1 MKRRVAISILGTTLD
16 LGKREDRWSRWRPN
30 VGLCQQSGLFIDR
43 LELIHDNHAEALA
56 RRIIGDIETVS
67 PATEVRRNLI
77 NFKDPWDF
85 SEVYTR
91 LRDFARS
98 YTFDPDEEDYLVNIT
113 TGTHVAQICW
123 FLLTEARIIPG
134 RLLQLSP
141 PREREP
147 GENFA
152 GTHRII
158 DLDLSRYDEIAKR
171 FASER
176 EDATSFLKSGIST
189 RSAAF
194 NRMIDE
200 IERVV
205 IRSTAPV
212 LLTGPTG
219 AGKSQLA
226 RRIYELKKNQRKVSG
241 QFVEVN
247 CATLRGDHAMSAL
260 FGHVKG
266 AFTGAAGE
274 RAGLLKSADQG
285 VLFLDEIGE
294 LGLDEQAMCLRAI
307 EEKRFLPVG
316 ADREVSADFQLLAG
330 TNRDLGE
337 EVRKGRFREDLY
349 ARLNLWT
356 FQLPALRERK
366 EDIEPN
372 IEFELRRY
380 LEREGQNVTFNKE
393 ARERYVAFATSPQ
406 AVWNANFRDLSASIT
421 RMATLAPHGRITVEV
436 VADEIRRLNSFWRPS
451 ADVSDADSSIAE
463 LLGADAAA
471 RLDQFDAA
479 QLAAVLRVCREHVTA
494 SAAGRALFASSRLE
508 KKSSNDADRLVKYLA
523 RFGLKFD
530 DVTRRNAGGP
540 VTGLGGV

>member
-16 LGKREDRWSRWRPN
+16 AGKWDNRWSRWRPT
-30 VGLCQQSGLFIDR
+30 VALCQQPGLFIDR
-43 LELIHDNHAEALA
+43 LELIHDNHAQPLCQ
-56 RRIIGDIETVS
+56 RIVADIGTIS
-67 PATEVRRNLI
+67 PATEVRSNVI
-77 NFKDPWDF
+77 NFRDPWDF
-85 SEVYTR
+85 SEVYTN
-91 LRDFARS
+91 LRGFARS
-98 YTFDPDEEDYLVNIT
+98 YGFDPDTEDYLVNIT

-123 FLLTEARIIPG
+123 FLLTEARIVPG

-141 PREREP
+141 PRDREAERD
-147 GENFA
+147 FV

-176 EDATSFLKSGIST
+176 EDAASFLKSGIST
-189 RSAAF
+189 RNAAF
-194 NRMIDE
+194 NRMIGE

-226 RRIYELKKNQRKVSG
+226 RRIYELKKAQRKING
-241 QFVEVN
+241 PFVEVN
-247 CATLRGDHAMSAL
+247 CATLRGDQAMSAL

-274 RAGLLKSADQG
+274 RAGLLKSADKG

-316 ADREVSADFQLLAG
+316 ADREVAADFQLLAG

-337 EVRKGRFREDLY
+337 DVRKGRFREDLY

-372 IEFELRRY
+372 LDFELRRY
-380 LEREGQNVTFNKE
+380 LEREGENVTFNRE
-393 ARERYVAFATSPQ
+393 ARERYLAFAAGPQ
-406 AVWNANFRDLSASIT
+406 AVWSANFRDLSASVT
-421 RMATLAPHGRITVEV
+421 RMATLAPHGRITTDV
-436 VADEIRRLNSFWRPS
+436 VDDEIKRLNAFWRR
-451 ADVSDADSSIAE
+451 ATDDGINAIIEDV
-463 LLGADAAA
+463 LGVEAAA
-471 RLDQFDAA
+471 RLDRFDAV
-479 QLAAVLRVCREHVTA
+479 QLAAVLHTCRKYATA
-494 SAAGRALFASSRLE
+494 SSAGRALFAISRSE
-508 KKSSNDADRLVKYLA
+508 KKSSNDADRLTKYLA
-523 RFGLKFD
+523 RFGIRFE
-530 DVTRRNAGGP
+530 DVKLR
-540 VTGLGGV
+540 

>member
-16 LGKREDRWSRWRPN
+16 MGKREDRWSRWRPN
-30 VGLCQQSGLFIDR
+30 VALCQQTGLFIDR
-43 LELIHDNHAEALA
+43 LELIHDTHAYGLA
-56 RRIIGDIETVS
+56 TRIVSDIEIVA
-67 PATEVRRNLI
+67 PATEVRCNVV
-77 NFKDPWDF
+77 NFRDPWDF
-85 SEVYTR
+85 SEVYTK
-91 LRDFARS
+91 LRDFARG
-98 YTFDPDEEDYLVNIT
+98 YVFDPDSEDYIVNIT

-123 FLLTEARIIPG
+123 FLLTEARIIPA

-141 PREREP
+141 PRDRSR
-147 GENFA
+147 FDDFS
-152 GTHRII
+152 GTHNII

-171 FASER
+171 FAVEQV
-176 EDATSFLKSGIST
+176 EATSFLKSGIST
-189 RSAAF
+189 RNAAF

-226 RRIYELKKNQRKVSG
+226 RRIYELKKSQHKVTG
-241 QFVEVN
+241 PFVEVN
-247 CATLRGDHAMSAL
+247 CATLRGDQAMSAL

-266 AFTGAAGE
+266 AFTGAAAE
-274 RAGLLKSADQG
+274 RAGLLKSADKG

-316 ADREVSADFQLLAG
+316 ADKEASADFQLLAG

-337 EVRKGRFREDLY
+337 DVRKGRFREDLY

-356 FQLPALRERK
+356 FRLPALRDRK

-372 IEFELRRY
+372 LEFELRRY
-380 LEREGQNVTFNKE
+380 LEREGQSVTFNKE
-393 ARERYVAFATSPQ
+393 ARDRYLAFATGTEAAWS
-406 AVWNANFRDLSASIT
+406 ANFRDLSASVT
-421 RMATLAPHGRITVEV
+421 RMATLAPQGRITTEAVD
-436 VADEIRRLNSFWRPS
+436 DEIRRLKTFWRS
-451 ADVSDADSSIAE
+451 AGEGSDGVLDE
-463 LLGADAAA
+463 VLGADSAA
-471 RLDQFDAA
+471 RLDRFDTV
-479 QLAAVLRVCREHVTA
+479 QLAEVLRVCRQHATA
-494 SAAGRALFASSRLE
+494 SAAGRALFAQSRLE

-523 RFGLKFD
+523 RFGLRFEELEQ
-530 DVTRRNAGGP
+530 RA
-540 VTGLGGV
+540 

>member
-16 LGKREDRWSRWRPN
+16 AGKWENRWSRWRPN
-30 VGLCQQSGLFIDR
+30 VALCQQPGLFIDR
-43 LELIHDNHAEALA
+43 LELIHGNHSQALCH
-56 RRIIGDIETVS
+56 RIVGDIGTVA
-67 PATEVRRNLI
+67 PATDVRSNVI
-77 NFKDPWDF
+77 NFRDPWDF
-85 SEVYTR
+85 SEVYTS
-91 LRDFARS
+91 LRDFARDYS
-98 YTFDPDEEDYLVNIT
+98 FDPETEDYLVNIT

-134 RLLQLSP
+134 QLLQLSP
-141 PREREP
+141 PRDREP
-147 GENFA
+147 EQDFA

-176 EDATSFLKSGIST
+176 EDAASFLKSGIST
-189 RSAAF
+189 RNAAF

-226 RRIYELKKNQRKVSG
+226 RRIYELKKSQRKVSG
-241 QFVEVN
+241 PFIEVN
-247 CATLRGDHAMSAL
+247 CATLRGDQAMSTL

-274 RAGLLKSADQG
+274 RAGLLKSADKG

-307 EEKRFLPVG
+307 EERRFLPVG
-316 ADREVSADFQLLAG
+316 ADRETSADFQLLAG

-337 EVRKGRFREDLY
+337 DVRKGRFREDLY

-372 IEFELRRY
+372 LDFELRRY
-380 LEREGQNVTFNKE
+380 LEREGENITFNKE
-393 ARERYVAFATSPQ
+393 ARERYLAFATGPQ
-406 AVWNANFRDLSASIT
+406 AVWSANFRDLSASIT
-421 RMATLAPHGRITVEV
+421 RMATLAPHGRITTDVVDDEV
-436 VADEIRRLNSFWRPS
+436 RRLKTFWRT
-451 ADVSDADSSIAE
+451 ANDGDAANAIIVE
-463 LLGADAAA
+463 LLGAEAAA
-471 RLDQFDAA
+471 RLDRFDTT
-479 QLAAVLRVCREHVTA
+479 QLATVLHTCREHQTA
-494 SAAGRALFASSRLE
+494 SAAGRALFANSRLE
-508 KKSSNDADRLVKYLA
+508 KKSNNDADRLTKYLA
-523 RFGLKFD
+523 RFELRFEDIRKPG
-530 DVTRRNAGGP
+530 
-540 VTGLGGV
+540 

>member
-1 MKRRVAISILGTTLD
+1 MKRRIAISILGTTLD
-16 LGKREDRWSRWRPN
+16 MGKWDNRWSRWRPN
-30 VGLCQQSGLFIDR
+30 VGLCQQTGLFIDR
-43 LELIHDNHAEALA
+43 LELIHDNHATALA
-56 RRIIGDIETVS
+56 NRVTADIATVS
-67 PATEVRRNLI
+67 PATEVRSNVI
-77 NFKDPWDF
+77 NFRDPWDF
-85 SEVYTR
+85 SEVYTA

-98 YTFDPDEEDYLVNIT
+98 YPFDPDTEDYLVNIT

-134 RLLQLSP
+134 QLLQLSP
-141 PREREP
+141 PRDREA
-147 GENFA
+147 EQDFS

-176 EDATSFLKSGIST
+176 EDAASFLKSGIST
-189 RSAAF
+189 RNAAF

-226 RRIYELKKNQRKVSG
+226 RKIYELKKSQRKVSG
-241 QFVEVN
+241 PFVEVN
-247 CATLRGDHAMSAL
+247 CATLRGDQAMSTL
-260 FGHVKG
+260 FGHLKG
-266 AFTGAAGE
+266 AFTGAANE
-274 RAGLLKSADQG
+274 RLGLLKSADKG

-337 EVRKGRFREDLY
+337 DVRNGKFREDLY

-372 IEFELRRY
+372 LDFELKRY

-393 ARERYVAFATSPQ
+393 ARTRYLTFATGPN
-406 AVWNANFRDLSASIT
+406 AIWKANFRDLSASVT

-436 VADEIRRLNSFWRPS
+436 VEDEIHRLNKFWFDASPK
-451 ADVSDADSSIAE
+451 DVSQSIVVE
-463 LLGADAAA
+463 ILGEEAAS
-471 RLDQFDAA
+471 RLDRFDAV
-479 QLAAVLRVCREHVTA
+479 QLAAVLQVCRSNVSA
-494 SAAGRALFASSRLE
+494 SAAGRALFGNSRLE
-508 KKSSNDADRLVKYLA
+508 KKSGNDADRLSKYLA
-523 RFGLKFD
+523 KFNLKFSE
-530 DVTRRNAGGP
+530 VVILT
-540 VTGLGGV
+540 

>member
-16 LGKREDRWSRWRPN
+16 AGKWENRWSRWRPN
-30 VGLCQQSGLFIDR
+30 VALCQQPGLFIDR
-43 LELIHDNHAEALA
+43 LELIHDNRSQALCQ
-56 RRIIGDIETVS
+56 RIVGDIGAVA
-67 PATEVRRNLI
+67 PATEVRSNVI
-77 NFKDPWDF
+77 NFRDPWDF
-85 SEVYTR
+85 SEVYTN
-91 LRDFARS
+91 LRDFARNYS
-98 YTFDPDEEDYLVNIT
+98 FDPDTEDYLVNIT

-134 RLLQLSP
+134 QLLQLSP
-141 PREREP
+141 PRDREP
-147 GENFA
+147 EQDFA

-176 EDATSFLKSGIST
+176 EDAASFLKSGIST
-189 RSAAF
+189 RNAAF

-200 IERVV
+200 IEKVV

-226 RRIYELKKNQRKVSG
+226 RRIYELKRGQRKVSG
-241 QFVEVN
+241 PFIEVN
-247 CATLRGDHAMSAL
+247 CATLRGDQAMSTL

-274 RAGLLKSADQG
+274 RAGLLKSADKG

-294 LGLDEQAMCLRAI
+294 LGRDEQAMCLRAI

-316 ADREVSADFQLLAG
+316 ADRETSADFQLLAG

-337 EVRKGRFREDLY
+337 DVRKGRFREDLY

-372 IEFELRRY
+372 LDFELKRY
-380 LEREGQNVTFNKE
+380 LEREGENITFNKE
-393 ARERYVAFATSPQ
+393 ARDRYLAFATGAQ
-406 AVWNANFRDLSASIT
+406 AVWSANFRDLSASVT
-421 RMATLAPHGRITVEV
+421 RMATLAPHGRITTDVVDDEV
-436 VADEIRRLNSFWRPS
+436 RRLNAFWRS
-451 ADVSDADSSIAE
+451 SSDHG
-463 LLGADAAA
+463 GADLIIEEVLGTEAAA
-471 RLDQFDAA
+471 RLDHFDAV
-479 QLAAVLRVCREHVTA
+479 QLATVLHSCREHATA
-494 SAAGRALFASSRLE
+494 SSAGRALFAVSRLE
-508 KKSSNDADRLVKYLA
+508 KKSSNDADRLTKYLA
-523 RFGLKFD
+523 RFGLRFE
-530 DVTRRNAGGP
+530 DVKQR
-540 VTGLGGV
+540 

>member
-1 MKRRVAISILGTTLD
+1 MKRRVVISILGTTLD
-16 LGKREDRWSRWRPN
+16 AGKWENRWSRWRPS
-30 VGLCQQSGLFIDR
+30 VALCQQPGLFIDR
-43 LELIHDNHAEALA
+43 LELIHDNHAQPLCH
-56 RRIIGDIETVS
+56 RIVGDIGTVS
-67 PATEVRRNLI
+67 PATEVRSNLI
-77 NFKDPWDF
+77 NFRDPWDF
-85 SEVYTR
+85 SEVYTY

-98 YTFDPDEEDYLVNIT
+98 FSFDPDTEDYLVNIT

-134 RLLQLSP
+134 QLLQLSP
-141 PREREP
+141 PRDREP
-147 GENFA
+147 EQNFA

-176 EDATSFLKSGIST
+176 EDAASFLKSGIST
-189 RSAAF
+189 RNAAF

-226 RRIYELKKNQRKVSG
+226 RRIYELKKSQRKISG
-241 QFVEVN
+241 SFIEVN
-247 CATLRGDHAMSAL
+247 CATLRGDQAMSTL

-274 RAGLLKSADQG
+274 RAGLLKSADKG

-316 ADREVSADFQLLAG
+316 ADRETSADFQLLVG

-337 EVRKGRFREDLY
+337 DVRKGRFREDLY

-356 FQLPALRERK
+356 FQLPALCERK

-372 IEFELRRY
+372 LDFELRRY
-380 LEREGQNVTFNKE
+380 LEREGENITFNKE
-393 ARERYVAFATSPQ
+393 ARERYLAFATGPQ
-406 AVWNANFRDLSASIT
+406 AVWSANFRDLSASVT
-421 RMATLAPHGRITVEV
+421 RMATLAPHGRITTDVVDDEV
-436 VADEIRRLNSFWRPS
+436 RRLKAFWRTS
-451 ADVSDADSSIAE
+451 SNEDAADAIIVE
-463 LLGADAAA
+463 LLGAEAAV
-471 RLDQFDAA
+471 RLDRFDAT
-479 QLAAVLRVCREHVTA
+479 QLATVLLTCREHGTA
-494 SAAGRALFASSRLE
+494 SAAGRALFENSRLE
-508 KKSSNDADRLVKYLA
+508 KKSSNDADRLTKYLG
-523 RFGLKFD
+523 RFDLKFE
-530 DVTRRNAGGP
+530 DVKRRG
-540 VTGLGGV
+540 

>member
-16 LGKREDRWSRWRPN
+16 MGRWDNRWSRWRPN
-30 VGLCQQSGLFIDR
+30 VGLCQQTGLFIDR
-43 LELIHDNHAEALA
+43 LELIHDNHAAALA
-56 RRIIGDIETVS
+56 DRIIADIATVS
-67 PATEVRRNLI
+67 PATEVRSNVI
-77 NFKDPWDF
+77 NFRDPWDF
-85 SEVYTR
+85 SEVYTN

-98 YTFDPDEEDYLVNIT
+98 YPFDPDMEDYLVNIT

-134 RLLQLSP
+134 QLLQLSP
-141 PREREP
+141 PRDREA
-147 GENFA
+147 EQDYA
-152 GTHRII
+152 GTYRII

-176 EDATSFLKSGIST
+176 EDAASFLKSGIST
-189 RSAAF
+189 RNAAF
-194 NRMIDE
+194 NRMINE

-226 RRIYELKKNQRKVSG
+226 RKIYELKKSQRKVSG
-241 QFVEVN
+241 PFIEVN
-247 CATLRGDHAMSAL
+247 CATLRGDQAMSTL

-274 RAGLLKSADQG
+274 RSGLLKSADKG

-330 TNRDLGE
+330 TNRDLAE
-337 EVRKGRFREDLY
+337 DVRKGKFREDLY

-372 IEFELRRY
+372 LDFELKRF
-380 LEREGQNVTFNKE
+380 LEREGENITFNKE
-393 ARERYVAFATSPQ
+393 ARERYLSFATGPQ
-406 AVWNANFRDLSASIT
+406 GVWSANFRDLSASIT
-421 RMATLAPHGRITVEV
+421 RMATLAPHGRITTDVVDDEV
-436 VADEIRRLNSFWRPS
+436 RRLSHFWRS
-451 ADVSDADSSIAE
+451 SSDNQSRDVLIEQFLGSEAAE
-463 LLGADAAA
+463 
-471 RLDQFDAA
+471 RLDRFDAA
-479 QLAAVLRVCREHVTA
+479 QLSEVIRICREQATA
-494 SAAGRALFASSRLE
+494 SAAGRVLFASSRLQ

-523 RFGLKFD
+523 RFGFKFD
-530 DVTRRNAGGP
+530 DVR
-540 VTGLGGV
+540 

>member
-16 LGKREDRWSRWRPN
+16 MGKWDNRWSRWRPN

-43 LELIHDNHAEALA
+43 LELIHDNHATALA
-56 RRIIGDIETVS
+56 NRITADIGTAS
-67 PATEVRRNLI
+67 PATEVRSNVI
-77 NFKDPWDF
+77 NFRDPWDF
-85 SEVYTR
+85 SEVYTK

-98 YTFDPDEEDYLVNIT
+98 YLFDPDTEDYLVNIT

-134 RLLQLSP
+134 QLLQLSP
-141 PREREP
+141 PRDREP
-147 GENFA
+147 DQDFA

-176 EDATSFLKSGIST
+176 EDAASFLKSGIST
-189 RSAAF
+189 RNAAF

-226 RRIYELKKNQRKVSG
+226 RRIYELKKSQRKVSG
-241 QFVEVN
+241 PFIEVN
-247 CATLRGDHAMSAL
+247 CATLRGDQAMSTL
-260 FGHVKG
+260 FGHLKG

-274 RAGLLKSADQG
+274 RSGLLRSADKG

-316 ADREVSADFQLLAG
+316 ADREVSADFQLIAG
-330 TNRDLGE
+330 TNRDLGQD
-337 EVRKGRFREDLY
+337 VREGRFREDLY

-372 IEFELRRY
+372 LDFELRRH
-380 LEREGQNVTFNKE
+380 LEREGENVTFNKE
-393 ARERYVAFATSPQ
+393 ARARYLAFATGPQ
-406 AVWNANFRDLSASIT
+406 GIWSANFRDLSASVT
-421 RMATLAPHGRITVEV
+421 RMATLAPHGRITTDVVDDEV
-436 VADEIRRLNSFWRPS
+436 RRLSAFWRPS
-451 ADVSDADSSIAE
+451 SASDAADTMLQE
-463 LLGADAAA
+463 LLGTETAA
-471 RLDQFDAA
+471 RLDRFDAV
-479 QLAAVLRVCREHVTA
+479 QLSHVIQACREHGTA
-494 SAAGRALFASSRLE
+494 SSAGRALFANSRLE

-523 RFGLKFD
+523 RFDLKFE
-530 DVTRRNAGGP
+530 DVRKRD
-540 VTGLGGV
+540 

>member
-1 MKRRVAISILGTTLD
+1 MCSSDLGTTLD
-16 LGKREDRWSRWRPN
+16 AGKWENRWSRWRPN
-30 VGLCQQSGLFIDR
+30 VALCQQAGLFIDR
-43 LELIHDNHAEALA
+43 LELIHDNHSQALCH
-56 RRIIGDIETVS
+56 RIVADIGTVA
-67 PATEVRRNLI
+67 PATEVRSNVI
-77 NFKDPWDF
+77 NFRDPWDF
-85 SEVYTR
+85 SEVYTN
-91 LRDFARS
+91 LRDFARN
-98 YTFDPDEEDYLVNIT
+98 YNFDPETEDYLVNIT

-134 RLLQLSP
+134 QLLQLSP
-141 PREREP
+141 PRDREP
-147 GENFA
+147 EQDFA

-176 EDATSFLKSGIST
+176 EDAASFLKSGIST
-189 RSAAF
+189 RNAAF

-226 RRIYELKKNQRKVSG
+226 RRIYELKKSQRKVSG
-241 QFVEVN
+241 PFIEVN
-247 CATLRGDHAMSAL
+247 CATLRGDQAMSTL

-274 RAGLLKSADQG
+274 RAGLLKSADKG

-307 EEKRFLPVG
+307 EEKKFLPVG
-316 ADREVSADFQLLAG
+316 ADREASADFQLLAG

-337 EVRKGRFREDLY
+337 DVRKGRFREDLY

-356 FQLPALRERK
+356 FRLPALRERK

-372 IEFELRRY
+372 LDFELRRY
-380 LEREGQNVTFNKE
+380 LEREGENVTFNKE
-393 ARERYVAFATSPQ
+393 ARNRYLTFATGPQ
-406 AVWNANFRDLSASIT
+406 AVWSANFRDLSASVT
-421 RMATLAPHGRITVEV
+421 RMATLAPHGRITTDVVDNEV
-436 VADEIRRLNSFWRPS
+436 RRLNAFWR
-451 ADVSDADSSIAE
+451 SSIDDGRVDLIIDEA
-463 LLGADAAA
+463 LGAETAA
-471 RLDQFDAA
+471 RLDRFDTA
-479 QLAAVLRVCREHVTA
+479 QLATVLHTCRQHATA
-494 SAAGRALFASSRLE
+494 SAAGRALFAMSRLE
-508 KKSSNDADRLVKYLA
+508 KKSSNDADRLSKYLA
-523 RFGLKFD
+523 RFGLRFEDIRK
-530 DVTRRNAGGP
+530 AG
-540 VTGLGGV
+540 

>member
-16 LGKREDRWSRWRPN
+16 AGKWENRWTRWRPN

-43 LELIHDNHAEALA
+43 LELIHDHHATALA
-56 RRIIGDIETVS
+56 SRITADIETVS
-67 PATEVRRNLI
+67 PATEVRSNVI
-77 NFKDPWDF
+77 NFRDPWDF
-85 SEVYTR
+85 SEVYTH
-91 LRDFARS
+91 LSDFARN
-98 YTFDPDEEDYLVNIT
+98 YAFDPDTEHYLVNIT

-134 RLLQLSP
+134 QLLQLSP
-141 PREREP
+141 PRDREP
-147 GENFA
+147 DQNFA

-176 EDATSFLKSGIST
+176 EDAASFLKSGIST
-189 RSAAF
+189 RNAAF

-219 AGKSQLA
+219 SGKSQLA
-226 RRIYELKKNQRKVSG
+226 RKIYELKKSQRKVSG
-241 QFVEVN
+241 PFIEIN
-247 CATLRGDHAMSAL
+247 CATLRGDQAMSTL

-274 RAGLLKSADQG
+274 RAGLLKSADRG

-307 EEKRFLPVG
+307 EDKRFLPVG
-316 ADREVSADFQLLAG
+316 ADRESSADFQLLAG

-337 EVRKGRFREDLY
+337 DVRKGKFREDLF

-356 FQLPALRERK
+356 FQLPPLRERR

-372 IEFELRRY
+372 LEFELRRY

-393 ARERYVAFATSPQ
+393 ARERYLAFATGPQ
-406 AVWNANFRDLSASIT
+406 GIWSANFRDLSASIT
-421 RMATLAPHGRITVEV
+421 RMATLAPHGRITADV
-436 VADEIRRLNSFWRPS
+436 VDDEIRRLNNLWRSPS
-451 ADVSDADSSIAE
+451 DNHTADTLLEE
-463 LLGADAAA
+463 LLGVEAAA
-471 RLDQFDAA
+471 RLDHFDAV
-479 QLAAVLRVCREHVTA
+479 QLSAVIQTCRKHAT
-494 SAAGRALFASSRLE
+494 SSSAGRALFAQSRLE
-508 KKSSNDADRLVKYLA
+508 KKSSNDADRLIKYLA
-523 RFGLKFD
+523 RFNLKFE
-530 DVTRRNAGGP
+530 DVRAAR
-540 VTGLGGV
+540 

>member
-1 MKRRVAISILGTTLD
+1 MKRRVAVSILGTTLD
-16 LGKREDRWSRWRPN
+16 AGKWENRWSRWRPN
-30 VGLCQQSGLFIDR
+30 VALCQQPGLFIDR
-43 LELIHDNHAEALA
+43 LELIYDNHSQALCH
-56 RRIIGDIETVS
+56 RIVADIGTVA
-67 PATEVRRNLI
+67 PATEVRSNVI
-77 NFKDPWDF
+77 NFRDPWDF
-85 SEVYTR
+85 SEVYTH
-91 LRDFARS
+91 LRDFARN
-98 YTFDPDEEDYLVNIT
+98 YNFDPETEDYLVNIT

-134 RLLQLSP
+134 QLLQLSP
-141 PREREP
+141 PRDREP
-147 GENFA
+147 EQDFA

-176 EDATSFLKSGIST
+176 EDAASFLKSGIST
-189 RSAAF
+189 RNAAF
-194 NRMIDE
+194 NKMIDE

-226 RRIYELKKNQRKVSG
+226 RRIYELKKSQRKIIG
-241 QFVEVN
+241 PFIEVN
-247 CATLRGDHAMSAL
+247 CATLRGDQAMSTL

-274 RAGLLKSADQG
+274 RAGLLKSADKG

-307 EEKRFLPVG
+307 EEKKFLPVG
-316 ADREVSADFQLLAG
+316 ADREASADFQLIAG

-337 EVRKGRFREDLY
+337 DVRKGRFREDLY

-372 IEFELRRY
+372 LDFELRRY
-380 LEREGQNVTFNKE
+380 LEREGENVTFNKE
-393 ARERYVAFATSPQ
+393 ARDRYLAFATGSQ
-406 AVWNANFRDLSASIT
+406 AIWSANFRDLSASVT
-421 RMATLAPHGRITVEV
+421 RMATLAPHGRITTDVVNDEV
-436 VADEIRRLNSFWRPS
+436 RRLNAFWRS
-451 ADVSDADSSIAE
+451 SSDDGRMDLVIE
-463 LLGADAAA
+463 EVLGVETAA
-471 RLDQFDAA
+471 RLDRFDAA
-479 QLAAVLRVCREHVTA
+479 QLATVLHTCRQHATA
-494 SAAGRALFASSRLE
+494 SAAGRALFAMSRLE
-508 KKSSNDADRLVKYLA
+508 KKSSNDADRLSKYLA
-523 RFGLKFD
+523 RFSLRFEDIRK
-530 DVTRRNAGGP
+530 AG
-540 VTGLGGV
+540 